1 MKLRTAFLTL
11 LLSAMSQVA
20 LADAQNPQSPV
31 QIVLGAKELG
41 DLNKVLTEEIPSRW
55 AQPVADWMNKLLQ
68 QEAEK
73 KKAAEAAKPAEPV
86 DPPKPE
92 SKP

>member
-1 MKLRTAFLTL
+1 MRLRTAFLTL
-11 LLSAMSQVA
+11 LLSAMGQAVCA
-20 LADAQNPQSPV
+20 QDAQPQV

-41 DLNKVLTEEIPSRW
+41 DLNKVLTEDIPARW

-68 QEAEK
+68 QAAEK
-73 KKAAEAAKPAEPV
+73 RKAEAAKPADPV